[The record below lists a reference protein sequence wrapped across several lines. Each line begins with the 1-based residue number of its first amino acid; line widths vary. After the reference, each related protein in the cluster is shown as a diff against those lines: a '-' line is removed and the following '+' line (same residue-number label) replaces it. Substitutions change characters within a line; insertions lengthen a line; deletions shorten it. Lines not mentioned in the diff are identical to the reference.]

1 MNILDT
7 TKAVV
12 DLTKNSDSPPI
23 KTFNNLWYFAFGNF
37 DLFVD
42 KMRIKHQ
49 KDREEYEKEIFSKL
63 CSIPAENLI
72 EPTLG
77 IVGPALDAS
86 KFHIGEPELRKMF
99 AKVIAASM
107 DERTFQN
114 VHHSF
119 VEIIKQ
125 LSPLDAQNLDIFKG
139 RKEKM
144 LPVAEYRLRDDVVQE
159 GFRTLATHV
168 FLSNKNCQDISMTGM
183 SITNLLR
190 LGLIEI
196 NYSFK
201 VDGENTY
208 DIFENHP
215 YYIENK
221 AKYGTIKYPKEPKLL
236 DKLYFVEGIA
246 SVTPL
251 GKAFLKVCL

>member
-1 MNILDT
+1 MDILNA
-7 TKAVV
+7 TKTVV
-12 DLTKNSDSPPI
+12 DLTKNSESPPI
-23 KTFNNLWYFAFGNF
+23 KTFNNLWYFTFGKF

-49 KDREEYEKEIFSKL
+49 KDRQEYEKEILLELS
-63 CSIPAENLI
+63 SIPEQNLI
-72 EPTLG
+72 EPTMG
-77 IVGPALDAS
+77 IVGPALEAS

-107 DERTFQN
+107 DERMFQN

-125 LSPLDAQNLDIFKG
+125 LSPLDAQNLNLFKN
-139 RKEKM
+139 EESHV
-144 LPVAEYRLRDDVVQE
+144 LPIAEFALRQDPPGT
-159 GFRTLATHV
+159 GFTILARHI
-168 FLSNKNCQDISMTGM
+168 FLSNKNCQDINIAGM

-196 NYSFK
+196 DYARIITRE
-201 VDGENTY
+201 GEY
-208 DIFENHP
+208 DIFETHP

-221 AKYGTIKYPKEPKLL
+221 TKYGTIQYPKDPKLV
-236 DKLYFVEGIA
+236 DKFFYNPGIA
-246 SVTPL
+246 RFSPL
-251 GKAFLKVCL
+251 GKMFINACL